1 VAAAIT
7 GAMRTSLRTG
17 GALLLAALAGGG
29 VAAGIGTAIGDG
41 AGTTTVIR
49 EVPGNPASAPASFDE
64 QDGAQSIQD
73 IYEAAGPGVVQ
84 VLSTVVDDSDPVF
97 GPQQGQS
104 QGSGFV
110 IDKAGHIVTNYHVV
124 EGATDVEVSF
134 SQNERIP
141 AKVVGTDPSTDI
153 AVLEVD
159 EQARALTPL
168 PLGDSDAVRVG
179 DAVVAIG
186 NPFGLERTITAGIVS
201 ALQREITSPNGFAI
215 DKVIQTDAPINPGN
229 SGGPLLNAR
238 GEVVGVNS
246 QIAPAPG
253 GSGNVGIG
261 FAVPINTVKE
271 VVSQILETGKVEHAY
286 LGIQMVTLN
295 ETLRENFRMPAET
308 GVLIVEVVPGS
319 PAAEAGLEGGDTQV
333 TIDGQTYML
342 GGDVVTKVDGT
353 PVDSAD
359 DVRAAVRAKQPGD
372 SVTLEIHRE
381 KATKTVTVELGRQ
394 PSQAAS

>member
-1 VAAAIT
+1 
-7 GAMRTSLRTG
+7 MRTTLLRG

-29 VAAGIGTAIGDG
+29 VAVGIGTAVGDRG
-41 AGTTTVIR
+41 GTTTVIR
-49 EVPGNPASAPASFDE
+49 EVAGNAAPAPASFDE
-64 QDGAQSIQD
+64 KDGGQSIQD
-73 IYEAAGPGVVQ
+73 IYEAAAPGVVQ
-84 VLSTVVDDSDPVF
+84 VLSTVVDDSNPF
-97 GPQQGQS
+97 LEPQEGQS

-124 EGATDVEVSF
+124 QGATDVEVSF
-134 SQNERIP
+134 SENERIP
-141 AKVVGTDPSTDI
+141 AKVVGVDPSTDI

-168 PLGDSDAVRVG
+168 QLGDSDAVTVG

-186 NPFGLERTITAGIVS
+186 NPLGLERTITAGIVS
-201 ALQREITSPNGFAI
+201 ALQREITAPDGFAI

-238 GEVVGVNS
+238 GEVIGVNS
-246 QIAPAPG
+246 QIAPDPAG
-253 GSGNVGIG
+253 GSGNIGIG

-271 VVSQILETGKVEHAY
+271 VVSQILETGRVEHAY

-295 ETLRENFRMPAET
+295 ETITENFRMPVTA
-308 GVLIVEVVPGS
+308 GVLLVEVVPGS
-319 PAAEAGLEGGDTQV
+319 PADKAGLKGGDTRV
-333 TIDGQTYML
+333 IIDGQTYML

-359 DVRAAVRAKQPGD
+359 DVRAAVRAKKPGD
-372 SVTLEIHRE
+372 SVSLEIHRGKE
-381 KATKTVTVELGRQ
+381 TKTVTVELGRQ
-394 PSQAAS
+394 PAQATG

>member
-1 VAAAIT
+1 
-7 GAMRTSLRTG
+7 MRTSLRTG
-17 GALLLAALAGGG
+17 VALLLAALAGGG
-29 VAAGIGTAIGDG
+29 VAVGIQTAVGDG

-49 EVPGNPASAPASFDE
+49 EVPGNAASAPASFDE

-84 VLSTVVDDSDPVF
+84 VLSTVVDESNPF
-97 GPQQGQS
+97 LGPQEGQS

-124 EGATDVEVSF
+124 EGATDVQVSF
-134 SQNERIP
+134 SENERIP
-141 AKVVGTDPSTDI
+141 AKVVGIDPSTDI
-153 AVLEVD
+153 ALLEVD

-168 PLGDSDAVRVG
+168 PLGDSDLVRVG

-201 ALQREITSPNGFAI
+201 ALQREITAPNGFAI

-229 SGGPLLNAR
+229 SGGPLLDAR
-238 GEVVGVNS
+238 GGVIGVNS

-253 GSGNVGIG
+253 GGGNVGIG

-271 VVSQILETGKVEHAY
+271 VVSQIIETGKVEHAY

-295 ETLRENFRMPAET
+295 ETLKENFRMPAES

-319 PAAEAGLEGGDTQV
+319 PADKAGLEGGDTQV
-333 TIDGQTYML
+333 TLDGQTYML
-342 GGDVVTKVDGT
+342 GGDVVTTVDGT

-359 DVRAAVRAKQPGD
+359 DVRAAVRAKKPGE
-372 SVTLEIHRE
+372 SIILEIHRE
-381 KATKTVTVELGRQ
+381 NATKTITVELGPQ
-394 PSQAAS
+394 PSSSAG

>member
-1 VAAAIT
+1 
-7 GAMRTSLRTG
+7 MRTTLLRG

-29 VAAGIGTAIGDG
+29 VAVGIGTAVGDG
-41 AGTTTVIR
+41 GGTTTVIR
-49 EVPGNPASAPASFDE
+49 EVAGNAAPAPASFDE
-64 QDGAQSIQD
+64 KDGGQSIQD
-73 IYEAAGPGVVQ
+73 IYEAAAPGVVQ
-84 VLSTVVDDSDPVF
+84 VLSTVVDDSNPF
-97 GPQQGQS
+97 LEPQEGQS

-124 EGATDVEVSF
+124 QGATDVEVSF
-134 SQNERIP
+134 SENERIP
-141 AKVVGTDPSTDI
+141 AKVVGVDPSTDI

-168 PLGDSDAVRVG
+168 QLGDSDAVTVG

-186 NPFGLERTITAGIVS
+186 NPLGLERTITAGIVS
-201 ALQREITSPNGFAI
+201 ALQREITAPDGFAI

-238 GEVVGVNS
+238 GEVIGVNS
-246 QIAPAPG
+246 QIAPDPAG
-253 GSGNVGIG
+253 GSGNIGIG

-271 VVSQILETGKVEHAY
+271 VVSQILETGRVEHAY

-295 ETLRENFRMPAET
+295 ETITENFRMPVTA
-308 GVLIVEVVPGS
+308 GVLLVEVVPGS
-319 PAAEAGLEGGDTQV
+319 PADKAGLKGGDTRV
-333 TIDGQTYML
+333 IIDGQTYML

-359 DVRAAVRAKQPGD
+359 DVRAAVRAKKPGD
-372 SVTLEIHRE
+372 SVSLEIHRQKE
-381 KATKTVTVELGRQ
+381 TKTVTVELGRQ
-394 PSQAAS
+394 PAQATG

>member
-1 VAAAIT
+1 
-7 GAMRTSLRTG
+7 MRTTLLRG

-29 VAAGIGTAIGDG
+29 VAVGIGTAVGDG
-41 AGTTTVIR
+41 GGTTTVIR
-49 EVPGNPASAPASFDE
+49 EVAGNAAPAPASFDE
-64 QDGAQSIQD
+64 KDGGQSIQD
-73 IYEAAGPGVVQ
+73 IYEAAAPGVVQ
-84 VLSTVVDDSDPVF
+84 VLSTVVDDSNPF
-97 GPQQGQS
+97 LEPQEGQS

-124 EGATDVEVSF
+124 QGATDVEVSF
-134 SQNERIP
+134 SENERIP
-141 AKVVGTDPSTDI
+141 AKVVGVDPSTDI

-168 PLGDSDAVRVG
+168 QLGDSDAVTVG

-186 NPFGLERTITAGIVS
+186 NPLGLERTITAGIVS
-201 ALQREITSPNGFAI
+201 ALQREITAPDGFAI

-238 GEVVGVNS
+238 GEVIGVNS
-246 QIAPAPG
+246 QIAPDPAG
-253 GSGNVGIG
+253 GRGNIGIG

-271 VVSQILETGKVEHAY
+271 VVSQILETGRVEHAY

-295 ETLRENFRMPAET
+295 ETITENFRLPVTA
-308 GVLIVEVVPGS
+308 GVLLVEVVPGS
-319 PAAEAGLEGGDTQV
+319 PADKAGLKGGDTQV
-333 TIDGQTYML
+333 IIDGQTYML

-359 DVRAAVRAKQPGD
+359 DVRAAVRAKKPGD
-372 SVTLEIHRE
+372 SVSLEIHRQKE
-381 KATKTVTVELGRQ
+381 TKTVTVELGRQ
-394 PSQAAS
+394 PAQATG